1 MVGVDIL
8 GGAIRADI
16 MKLTKNFSLEEMY
29 RSDTAQRCG
38 IDNKPQT
45 EEVVEN
51 LRALCTEVLQPLR
64 DHLGRPVVVSSG
76 YRCKDLNKKV
86 GGVENSQHLKGEAA
100 DIKVR
105 DREELIDVMR
115 YIMDETDFDQLIRE
129 KSGSTEWVH
138 VSHKRNGNNRRMV
151 LRLARK

>member
-1 MVGVDIL
+1 
-8 GGAIRADI
+8 

-29 RSDTAQRCG
+29 RSDTARRCG
-38 IDNKPQT
+38 IDNSPKAEEM

-100 DIKVR
+100 DIKIS

>member
-1 MVGVDIL
+1 
-8 GGAIRADI
+8 
-16 MKLTKNFSLEEMY
+16 MKLSKNFSLEEMLS
-29 RSDTAQRCG
+29 SDTARRCG
-38 IDNKPQT
+38 IDNKPQS

-51 LRALCTEVLQPLR
+51 LRALCLEVLQPLR
-64 DHLGRPVVVSSG
+64 DHLGKPVVVSSG

>member
-1 MVGVDIL
+1 
-8 GGAIRADI
+8 

-29 RSDTAQRCG
+29 RSETARRCG

-51 LRALCTEVLQPLR
+51 LRALCLEVLQPLR
-64 DHLGRPVVVSSG
+64 DHLGKPVVVSSG

-100 DIKVR
+100 DIKVSGK
-105 DREELIDVMR
+105 EELIDVMR
-115 YIMDETDFDQLIRE
+115 YIMDQTDFDQLIRE

>member
-1 MVGVDIL
+1 MI
-8 GGAIRADI
+8 
-16 MKLTKNFSLEEMY
+16 LTKNFSLEEMY
-29 RSDTAQRCG
+29 RSDTARRCG

-51 LRALCTEVLQPLR
+51 LRALCLEVLQPLR
-64 DHLGRPVVVSSG
+64 DHLGKPVVVSSG

-105 DREELIDVMR
+105 DREDLIDVMR

>member
-1 MVGVDIL
+1 MI
-8 GGAIRADI
+8 
-16 MKLTKNFSLEEMY
+16 LTKNFSLEEMY
-29 RSDTAQRCG
+29 RSDTARRCG

-51 LRALCTEVLQPLR
+51 LRALCLEVLQPLR
-64 DHLGRPVVVSSG
+64 DHLGKPVVVSSG
-76 YRCKDLNKKV
+76 YRCKDLNRNV

-138 VSHKRNGNNRRMV
+138 VSHKRNGNNRRLV

>member
-1 MVGVDIL
+1 MI
-8 GGAIRADI
+8 
-16 MKLTKNFSLEEMY
+16 LTKNFSLEEMY
-29 RSDTAQRCG
+29 RSDTARRCG

-51 LRALCTEVLQPLR
+51 LRALCLEVLQPLR

>member
-1 MVGVDIL
+1 
-8 GGAIRADI
+8 

-29 RSDTAQRCG
+29 RSETARRCG

-51 LRALCTEVLQPLR
+51 LRALCLEVLQPLR
-64 DHLGRPVVVSSG
+64 DHLGKPVVVSSG

>member
-1 MVGVDIL
+1 
-8 GGAIRADI
+8 

-51 LRALCTEVLQPLR
+51 LRALCLEVLQPLR
-64 DHLGRPVVVSSG
+64 DHLGKPVVVSSG

-100 DIKVR
+100 DIKVSGKE
-105 DREELIDVMR
+105 DLIDVMR
-115 YIMDETDFDQLIRE
+115 YIMDQTDFDQLIRE
-129 KSGSTEWVH
+129 KSGTTEWVH

>member
-1 MVGVDIL
+1 M
-8 GGAIRADI
+8 
-16 MKLTKNFSLEEMY
+16 MLTKNFSLEEMY
-29 RSDTAQRCG
+29 RSDTARRCG

-51 LRALCTEVLQPLR
+51 LRALCLEVLQPLR
-64 DHLGRPVVVSSG
+64 DHLGKPVVVSSG
-76 YRCKDLNKKV
+76 YRCKDLNRNV

-138 VSHKRNGNNRRMV
+138 VSHKRNGNNRRLV

>member
-1 MVGVDIL
+1 
-8 GGAIRADI
+8 

-29 RSDTAQRCG
+29 RSDTARRCG

-51 LRALCTEVLQPLR
+51 LRALCLEVLQPLR
-64 DHLGRPVVVSSG
+64 EHLGKPVVVSSG